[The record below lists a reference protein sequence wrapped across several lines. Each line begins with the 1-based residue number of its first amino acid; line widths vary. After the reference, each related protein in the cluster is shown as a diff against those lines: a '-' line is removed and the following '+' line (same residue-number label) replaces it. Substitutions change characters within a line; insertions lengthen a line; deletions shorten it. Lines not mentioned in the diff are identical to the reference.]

1 MAREADLLD
10 FQYAF
15 EMPRHSWRSGVGC
28 KKALLLWG
36 SLIDEEHQETI
47 EAIIDMVARI
57 ERGET
62 PTREQAEHLLKE
74 IADLRYVA
82 GGLAVALGMDLE
94 EADAAVHESNMSKLD
109 DNGRPVRRD
118 DGKVMKGPN
127 YRAPDLSKMV

>member
-1 MAREADLLD
+1 MARESDLLD
-10 FQYAF
+10 FHTAF
-15 EMPRHSWRSGVGC
+15 EMPMHSWRSGVGC
-28 KKALLLWG
+28 KRTLLLWG

-82 GGLAVALGMDLE
+82 GGLAVALGMELE
-94 EADAAVHESNMSKLD
+94 AADAAVHESNMSKLGD
-109 DNGRPVRRD
+109 DGKPVRRD
-118 DGKVMKGPN
+118 DGKVLKGPN
-127 YRAPDLSKMV
+127 YRAPNLHNMV